1 MSDFKR
7 WTDDE
12 SDATDAEREVLAA
25 GKGLALGAER
35 KAELRR
41 ALAIAISLPLPPD
54 GGTGGGGDGG
64 GGAGGPVPP
73 APPPVVPPGIAET
86 ASSLGGVGKL
96 LFSGKASGALLAFA
110 LSAGTTGVLLGVGTR
125 LSDAPPS
132 GSVVAPAPL
141 LVERVDD
148 LPDAHPALAPSPKDT
163 PAPSVMIGTPD
174 AVAPS
179 SARPARSF
187 GSSPGEK
194 AAEIDAPDTHV
205 PVPVPPEAP
214 APAGPSAAAPP
225 SAAVLVIPSAPDVRL
240 ADEIARVRAT
250 RDALRSGNAGLTLSL
265 LDALDREHP
274 AGTLGQEREAMRI
287 EALANSGRVSEA
299 RTRADAF
306 LLRHRGSA
314 FASSVS
320 RFATP

>member
-41 ALAIAISLPLPPD
+41 ALAIAISSPAPPD
-54 GGTGGGGDGG
+54 GGSGDGQGGG
-64 GGAGGPVPP
+64 PPPP
-73 APPPVVPPGIAET
+73 AAPPPPVVPPGLAET
-86 ASSLGGVGKL
+86 GGVLGGVGKL
-96 LFSGKASGALLAFA
+96 IFSGKASGALIAFA
-110 LSAGTTGVLLGVGTR
+110 IAAGTTGVVLGVGTR
-125 LSDAPPS
+125 LADAPPS

-148 LPDAHPALAPSPKDT
+148 LPDAHPALAPPPNDT

-194 AAEIDAPDTHV
+194 PAEVDGPNPAV

-214 APAGPSAAAPP
+214 APAIPSAAAPP
-225 SAAVLVIPSAPDVRL
+225 SAAVLVIPGAPDVRL
-240 ADEIARVRAT
+240 ADEIARVRAA
-250 RDALRSGNAGLTLSL
+250 RDALRSGNAALTLSL

-306 LLRHRGSA
+306 LVRHRGSA